1 MKYLKT
7 RPLILTLALLALTGT
22 APMAGVLTASAAWAD
37 VTVISNDETTTTDT
51 NADPAQEEDVR
62 STSNETCDEVT
73 TDHLR
78 VSRC

>member
-51 NADPAQEEDVR
+51 TADPAQEEDVR
-62 STSNETCDEVT
+62 SSSNETCDEVT
-73 TDHLR
+73 TDRLR

>member
-7 RPLILTLALLALTGT
+7 RPLILTLALLGLTGA

-51 NADPAQEEDVR
+51 TADPAQEEDVR
-62 STSNETCDEVT
+62 SSSNETCDEVT
-73 TDHLR
+73 TDRLR